1 MASSARWPLSFLYF
15 FLIITLPG
23 YTQSTRSQEMS
34 WKQIVENGGGTI
46 TIYWYESKPF
56 IYRTTTGIAGIE
68 YDIIQ
73 GFQKFLKTQ
82 YKVDVEII
90 WKEASDFADTYNQI
104 KKRTTEGVIGASAFS
119 ITPERMKEVS
129 FTNPYMSDISVLITS
144 KNIPI
149 LKSFEELSNIFPK
162 LTAVTIAG
170 TTYEQ
175 DIIRLKEQGNLP
187 FNIEYIH
194 SSANILHAVAE
205 KDSAFGFIDLPV
217 YMMIFNQ
224 DPSVNVKRQNL
235 FPVKRKGFALIYPQE
250 SDWQLPLSSYFSS
263 QEYDASLAN
272 IIGRYIDRELYHF
285 IESLAIQPNDIVAL
299 LTKEK
304 EIQHNNLL
312 EKTEQIQ
319 KEAQTRNVLV
329 GLIVAVLIFS
339 GVIILLYQ
347 MQHEQ
352 KRKIERQQA
361 DIESQNQQLE
371 KRNQHLI
378 TLDEEKNN
386 LIRILAHDL
395 RTPINHIQ
403 GFTHLLQMSNGALE
417 EDQKMIVERISDASV
432 RLNKMITNILD
443 IDSIEN
449 NRTNMFLE
457 NVALDPLIRQ
467 VVRSFE
473 KQAAKKD
480 ILLSMTSGVQQGQV
494 RGDSLFLTQVFEN
507 LLSNAIKFSE
517 KGKRVDVALS
527 ESETSVVVS
536 VKDAGPGLT
545 EDDLKKLFKKFQRL
559 SARPTDGEAS
569 TGLGLSIVKKYVE
582 VMNGQVWC
590 ESKAGEGANFMVE
603 FPKASVMA

>member
-1 MASSARWPLSFLYF
+1 MSPYARWSLSLLL
-15 FLIITLPG
+15 FLIISSWG
-23 YTQSTRSQEMS
+23 YAQSAASEEMT
-34 WKQIVENGGGTI
+34 WQQVVKNGGGKI
-46 TIYWYESKPF
+46 TIYWFESRPF
-56 IYRTTTGIAGIE
+56 IYRTTNGITGIE
-68 YDIIQ
+68 YDIVQ
-73 GFQKFLKTQ
+73 GFRKFLKSKHQ
-82 YKVDVEII
+82 VEVEII
-90 WKEASDFADTYNQI
+90 WKEASDFADTYNHI
-104 KKRTTEGVIGASAFS
+104 RERTIEGVFGASAFS

-149 LKSFEELSNIFPK
+149 LESFEELSKIFPK
-162 LTAVTIAG
+162 LTAITIDG

-175 DIIRLKEQGNLP
+175 DIKQLKDQGNVP
-187 FNIEYIH
+187 FEIEYIH
-194 SSANILHAVAE
+194 SSSNILHAVAE

-235 FPVKRKGFALIYPQE
+235 FPVKRKGFALIYPQQ
-250 SDWQLPLSSYFSS
+250 SDWHQPLTEYFSS

-304 EIQHNNLL
+304 EIQYNDLQI
-312 EKTEQIQ
+312 KTQQIQ
-319 KEAQTRNVLV
+319 RETQTRNVLV

-339 GVIILLYQ
+339 GIIILLYQ

-352 KRKIERQQA
+352 KRKIERQQE
-361 DIESQNQQLE
+361 DIESQNEQLE

-403 GFTHLLQMSNGALE
+403 GFTHLLQLSNGALG
-417 EDQKMIVERISDASV
+417 EDQKIIVERINDASI

-443 IDSIEN
+443 IDSVEN
-449 NRTNMFLE
+449 NRMNMFLE

-473 KQAAKKD
+473 KQAARKD
-480 ILLSMTSGVQQGQV
+480 IHLSMTSRVKHVQV
-494 RGDSLFLTQVFEN
+494 RGDSLFLTQIFEN

-517 KGKRVDVALS
+517 KGKKVEVVLS
-527 ESETSVVVS
+527 ESDTSIIVS
-536 VKDAGPGLT
+536 VKDTGPGLT
-545 EDDLKKLFKKFQRL
+545 EDDLKNLFKKFQRL

-582 VMNGQVWC
+582 LMNGQVWC
-590 ESKAGEGANFMVE
+590 ESEVGKGANFTVE
-603 FPKASVMA
+603 FPKTNVLA